1 MIEFQVHDV
10 DTAPEG
16 SRERLAQLAA
26 ARGSIGSMFGVLA
39 ASPAML
45 HGYLDLGARLMGGGA
60 LSRADQTWVMLTA
73 SREHGCR
80 YCVPIYSRAAAQQGL
95 DPATVR
101 AIRNGEPVADPR
113 AAALSDLTAALVR
126 ERGQVPDESV
136 QAFLDAGFGHAELL
150 EVLGGIALKTITNY
164 LTQFAAV
171 PLDDGL
177 EAYAWAPARP
187 GADGA

>member
-1 MIEFQVHDV
+1 MIDFQLHTV

-16 SRERLAQLAA
+16 SRERLAQLEAT
-26 ARGSIGSMFGVLA
+26 RGSIGSMFGALA

-45 HGYLDLGARLMGGGA
+45 NGYLDLGGRLMGDGV

-73 SREHGCR
+73 SREQGCR
-80 YCVPIYSRAAAQQGL
+80 YCVPVYSRAAEQQGL
-95 DPATVR
+95 DAETVR
-101 AIRNGEPVADPR
+101 SIRNGEPVADPR
-113 AAALSDLTAALVR
+113 AAALSDITAALVR
-126 ERGQVPDESV
+126 QRGQVSDETV

-164 LTQFAAV
+164 LTQFASV

-177 EAYAWAPARP
+177 VAYAWAPGEA
-187 GADGA
+187 G